1 MWTEFTRRLA
11 MLFRGRHFDA
21 DLEEEMRLHRELRER
36 EQIEAGVAWEKARC
50 LARRRFGNDLVLREE
65 SRDMWGWSW
74 LEGTLKDVRYGFR
87 MLTKNPGFAAVA
99 VLSLALGIGANTAIF
114 TLINDVLLKSL
125 PVRDPQQL
133 VSFGKAYGAGVIGG
147 LDPGPFDLFPYDFY
161 EQIKSDKEG
170 FQGVCAFAS
179 FTTMVSVRPGGSS
192 QGPAERAIS
201 RLVSGNYFAVLGVNT
216 ILGREISPSDAE
228 VPGRSP
234 VAVISYRYWQR
245 KFSGDP
251 GVLGKSILVN
261 ATPFTVIGVAPAG
274 FFGESVDTDPP
285 EMWLPLTMQPQ
296 VTLRPSLIDPHGPY
310 WLHLIGRRGPGPGLK
325 QAQEWVNLRLRQYL
339 VEQQGANLTPKDKT
353 TIQHMYLELLPG
365 AAGDSNLRVE
375 YSEPLEILMGVV
387 VLVLLITCAN
397 LANLLLAR
405 AIARQKELS
414 TRLALGAG
422 RWRIIRQILTETLL
436 LSGLGGVLG
445 LAFAVWG
452 TRSLINFVAG
462 TASYIPLDPI
472 PDVRVLA
479 FTLGVCLLTGIFFG
493 LAPAL
498 RVSRASLASS
508 LKERSRT
515 MSGSSGGHGRI
526 PLPKILVASQVALSL
541 LLLVGAGLFVRTLR
555 NLAHQD
561 FGFNRSNILL
571 VTIDPHM
578 AGYKPDQVRSL
589 YGEILHRMTAL
600 PGVQSATLS
609 MTPPLSG
616 MSWTDAATIPGHAPQ
631 PNEDMGVSL
640 NSVGPQYFETVGIAL
655 LRGRSIGPQDTG
667 DSPRIAVVSQAMA
680 DHFFPRANPLGQR
693 LSFSDPD
700 IKGDWEIVGV
710 AKDAKY
716 NSPRETPKRMIYLPV
731 MQQSGQ
737 DVFVRSLEVRTVGNP
752 ARVAGEVRRALGEI
766 DSNLPLVSVITI
778 NEWVDHF
785 LSREQLVSN
794 LTSFFSLL
802 ALLLACIGLYGVM
815 SYNVVRRTNEIGIR
829 IALGAETG
837 GVLWLVLKESL
848 LLLGAG
854 VVVGVPVALAAMR
867 LVRNQLFGLSP
878 SDPITLC
885 GAILLIGLVTMLA
898 GYLPARR
905 ATKVDPMVALRYE

>member
-1 MWTEFTRRLA
+1 
-11 MLFRGRHFDA
+11 
-21 DLEEEMRLHRELRER
+21 
-36 EQIEAGVAWEKARC
+36 
-50 LARRRFGNDLVLREE
+50 
-65 SRDMWGWSW
+65 
-74 LEGTLKDVRYGFR
+74 
-87 MLTKNPGFAAVA
+87 
-99 VLSLALGIGANTAIF
+99 
-114 TLINDVLLKSL
+114 
-125 PVRDPQQL
+125 
-133 VSFGKAYGAGVIGG
+133 
-147 LDPGPFDLFPYDFY
+147 
-161 EQIKSDKEG
+161 
-170 FQGVCAFAS
+170 
-179 FTTMVSVRPGGSS
+179 
-192 QGPAERAIS
+192 
-201 RLVSGNYFAVLGVNT
+201 
-216 ILGREISPSDAE
+216 
-228 VPGRSP
+228 
-234 VAVISYRYWQR
+234 
-245 KFSGDP
+245 
-251 GVLGKSILVN
+251 
-261 ATPFTVIGVAPAG
+261 
-274 FFGESVDTDPP
+274 
-285 EMWLPLTMQPQ
+285 
-296 VTLRPSLIDPHGPY
+296 
-310 WLHLIGRRGPGPGLK
+310 
-325 QAQEWVNLRLRQYL
+325 
-339 VEQQGANLTPKDKT
+339 
-353 TIQHMYLELLPG
+353 
-365 AAGDSNLRVE
+365 
-375 YSEPLEILMGVV
+375 
-387 VLVLLITCAN
+387 
-397 LANLLLAR
+397 
-405 AIARQKELS
+405 
-414 TRLALGAG
+414 
-422 RWRIIRQILTETLL
+422 
-436 LSGLGGVLG
+436 
-445 LAFAVWG
+445 
-452 TRSLINFVAG
+452 
-462 TASYIPLDPI
+462 
-472 PDVRVLA
+472 
-479 FTLGVCLLTGIFFG
+479 
-493 LAPAL
+493 
-498 RVSRASLASS
+498 
-508 LKERSRT
+508 
-515 MSGSSGGHGRI
+515 
-526 PLPKILVASQVALSL
+526 
-541 LLLVGAGLFVRTLR
+541 
-555 NLAHQD
+555 
-561 FGFNRSNILL
+561 
-571 VTIDPHM
+571 
-578 AGYKPDQVRSL
+578 
-589 YGEILHRMTAL
+589 MTAL